1 MADETM
7 TLDYYDAGL
16 LNNYGGGNV
25 DWWFDYIREELGR
38 AHAFYQSQVDSM
50 IIDTIDSAI
59 AARTVTTLTDALR
72 ALEEYAM
79 AGVTLGT
86 DDSKRLHATVDR
98 IAPIAAR
105 KVPEWQP
112 IETAPKGNAVLIYY
126 ANEVGIGRIVKAIYV
141 ERFTEEADPESED
154 PEYNESDD
162 THYTLP
168 GWYEMIDNW
177 GDYSSVAIHHNPS
190 HWMPLPAAPKV
201 TP

>member
-7 TLDYYDAGL
+7 TLEQ
-16 LNNYGGGNV
+16 V
-25 DWWFDYIREELGR
+25 RDW
-38 AHAFYQSQVDSM
+38 HAEAYQACLDNESVAAALEHRNM
-50 IIDTIDSAI
+50 AEAIDSAI